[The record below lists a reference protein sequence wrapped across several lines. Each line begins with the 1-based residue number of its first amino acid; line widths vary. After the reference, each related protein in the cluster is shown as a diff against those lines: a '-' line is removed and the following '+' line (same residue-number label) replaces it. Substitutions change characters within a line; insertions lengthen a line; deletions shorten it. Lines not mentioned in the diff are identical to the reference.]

1 MPTTVDL
8 STENTSRTSPGRRR
22 RRTPYV
28 VAAVAVG
35 GVLAVSGLAAV
46 SSAMTQHDHATFAAD
61 GIRELVIHQDSGNV
75 TLVTDPTA
83 GHLQVTTSRNWSWQQ
98 PASAHTVKDGVLT
111 VTSTCPDFP
120 GLGACGVDQRVTV
133 PSDVKVQVEV
143 SAGNIDGAGLK
154 LSSFGAHTDSGSIDA
169 TNMDVTAFSAT
180 TSSGSVHATLSRAP
194 EHATAETSSGN
205 IHLTVPDMP
214 YQVHAGTS
222 AGQVRIDVRDD
233 PTASRSITAHTS
245 SGNVTIARG

>member
-8 STENTSRTSPGRRR
+8 STENTSRTRSGRRQ

-61 GIRELVIHQDSGNV
+61 GIRELVIQQDSGNV

-111 VTSTCPDFP
+111 LTGTCPDFP

-143 SAGNIDGAGLK
+143 STGNIDGAGLK
-154 LSSFGAHTDSGSIDA
+154 LSSFGAHSDSGSIDA
-169 TNMDVTAFSAT
+169 TNLDVTAFSAT
-180 TSSGSVHATLSRAP
+180 TSSGSIHATLSRAP
-194 EHATAETSSGN
+194 EQATAETSSGS

-233 PTASRSITAHTS
+233 ATASRSITAHTS
-245 SGNVTIARG
+245 SGDVTIARG

>member
-8 STENTSRTSPGRRR
+8 STENTPGTRSGRRR
-22 RRTPYV
+22 PRTSYV

-35 GVLAVSGLAAV
+35 GVLAVSGLTAV
-46 SSAMTQHDHATFAAD
+46 SSVMTQHDRTTFAAD

-83 GHLQVTTSRNWSWQQ
+83 GHLRVTTSRTWSWQQ
-98 PASAHTVKDGVLT
+98 PASAHTVQDGVLT
-111 VTSTCPDFP
+111 LTGTCPDFP

-143 SAGNIDGAGLK
+143 SAGNIDGAGLE

-169 TNMDVTAFSAT
+169 TNMAVATFSAT
-180 TSSGSVHATLSRAP
+180 TSSGGVHATLSRAP
-194 EHATAETSSGN
+194 EQATAETSSGN

-214 YQVHAGTS
+214 YHVQAGTS

-233 PTASRSITAHTS
+233 PSASRSITAHTS

>member
-8 STENTSRTSPGRRR
+8 SPENTSRARPGRGR

-35 GVLAVSGLAAV
+35 GILAVSGLTAV
-46 SSAMTQHDHATFAAD
+46 SSAMTQHDRTTFTAD

-98 PASAHTVKDGVLT
+98 PASAHTVQDGVLT
-111 VTSTCPDFP
+111 LTSTCPDFP

-133 PSDVKVQVEV
+133 PSDVKVQVEA
-143 SAGNIDGAGLK
+143 STGNIDGARLN
-154 LSSFGAHTDSGSIDA
+154 LSSFGAHTDSGSIDV
-169 TNMDVTAFSAT
+169 TNMAVAAFSAT
-180 TSSGSVHATLSRAP
+180 TSSGSIHATLSRAP
-194 EHATAETSSGN
+194 EQATAETSSGN

-222 AGQVRIDVRDD
+222 SGQVRIDVRDD
-233 PTASRSITAHTS
+233 PSASRSITAHTS
-245 SGNVTIARG
+245 SGDVTIARG